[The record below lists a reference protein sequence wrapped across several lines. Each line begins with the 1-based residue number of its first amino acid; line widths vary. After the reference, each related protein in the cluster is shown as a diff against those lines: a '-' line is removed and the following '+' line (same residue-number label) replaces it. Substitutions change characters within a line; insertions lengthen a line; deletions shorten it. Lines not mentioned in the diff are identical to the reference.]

1 MYSAVYFHRVTRVTE
16 VMLSRA
22 VERSMDALPSPED
35 LQRRVDSEIWGL
47 LRNSSDFASD
57 IIRRLKYRKLM
68 KVCLSRRM
76 EQLSDEQIERL
87 VNLARDSEAR
97 RAIEDDIAYRSCLD
111 PGYVAIDVPSVKLLL
126 SEPRMDQVDVRII
139 GDDGKTRW
147 LREVSPIADALRKR
161 QVSQSV
167 VYVMTLPGNEKKVS
181 EISER
186 QLFS

>member
-1 MYSAVYFHRVTRVTE
+1 
-16 VMLSRA
+16 
-22 VERSMDALPSPED
+22 MDALPSPED

-97 RAIEDDIAYRSCLD
+97 RAIEDDIAYRAGLN

-161 QVSQSV
+161 QVSQSA